1 MPERLA
7 PPRRPLGVQT
17 FPSEPLIVDW
27 QYAGAEPMQEQLCN
41 LLWYTSLKITHW
53 KRRFRTWITPSW
65 LSMNPM
71 NHSFDFPGV
80 YLVHYDTD
88 MISTAFQRSVRRNPL
103 TWKRLRWS
111 NRNCP
116 MRRSTMLY
124 FEGTCRWWEGFV
136 FGIQSKYIGAIW
148 CHIDLCILTL
158 ELSRNVHCQHKM
170 SCTAISLCF
179 SQTLS
184 QQGILSR
191 LFKSIQ
197 I

>member
-17 FPSEPLIVDW
+17 FPSEPW
-27 QYAGAEPMQEQLCN
+27 QCDGAEPMQEQLCN
-41 LLWYTSLKITHW
+41 LLWYTSLKNTHW

-65 LSMNPM
+65 LPMNPM

-80 YLVHYDTD
+80 YSVHYDTD
-88 MISTAFQRSVRRNPL
+88 MISTASPRSVRRNPL

-136 FGIQSKYIGAIW
+136 FGIQSKYIDAILW
-148 CHIDLCILTL
+148 ILLVPYRIMYTYP
-158 ELSRNVHCQHKM
+158 RTV
-170 SCTAISLCF
+170 
-179 SQTLS
+179 
-184 QQGILSR
+184 
-191 LFKSIQ
+191 
-197 I
+197 

>member
-27 QYAGAEPMQEQLCN
+27 QCAGAEPMQEQLCT

-65 LSMNPM
+65 LPM

-111 NRNCP
+111 SRNCP

-148 CHIDLCILTL
+148 CHIDLKYTYPRTVEECA
-158 ELSRNVHCQHKM
+158 LS
-170 SCTAISLCF
+170 T
-179 SQTLS
+179 
-184 QQGILSR
+184 
-191 LFKSIQ
+191 
-197 I
+197 